1 MLLYI
6 DPGTGSM
13 LFTVLIGVAG
23 AVIYALRNVL
33 AKARFL
39 FSGGAKVRGKAADR
53 EEIVFFTDSGRYW
66 NIFKPL
72 CDEMERRGQKVL
84 YLTASPDDPLLKE
97 SYEHIR
103 CEYAGEGNKAYARMN
118 FIRADIVL
126 SSTPGLDVYQWK
138 RSRDVKWYAHIIH
151 APNDVTR
158 YRMFGLDY
166 FDAVLVSGEYQERE
180 IRGLEKVRELPE
192 KEVVLV
198 GLPQLDYMREKL
210 LNNPPPEKDGVTV
223 LLAPSWGPSSIFNR
237 FGEKMIRALIATGYH
252 LIIRPHPQSMTSEK
266 ELIDR
271 LQAQFPDSGK
281 LEWNFDN
288 DNFDVLNRADILI
301 SDFSGVMFDFTLV
314 FGKPIIYADVSFD
327 KRPYDASWLDEEL
340 WTLTVLDKLGK
351 QLTPE
356 NAEHIGE
363 LIDECLS
370 TPEFAAGREQARKET
385 WVNIG
390 GSVQAT
396 ADYLTAKEE
405 ALKAAA
411 EEKREKPGR
420 RNRKKGSGG
429 AA

>member
-13 LFTVLIGVAG
+13 LFTVLIGVFG
-23 AVIYALRNVL
+23 ALIYVFRNVL

-39 FSGGAKVRGKAADR
+39 FSGGAGGRGKADAVR
-53 EEIVFFTDSGRYW
+53 EEMVFFTDSGRYW

-72 CDEMERRGQKVL
+72 CDEMERRGQRVL
-84 YLTASPDDPLLKE
+84 YLTASADDPLLKE
-97 SYEHIR
+97 TYQHIR
-103 CEYAGEGNKAYARMN
+103 CEFAGEGNKAYARMN
-118 FIRADIVL
+118 FIRADIVF
-126 SSTPGLDVYQWK
+126 SSTPGLEVYQWK
-138 RSRDVKWYAHIIH
+138 RSREAKWYVHIIH

-166 FDAVLVSGEYQERE
+166 FDAVLVSGEYQVRQ

-210 LNNPPPEKDGVTV
+210 LNNPPPEKEKTTV

-237 FGEKMIRALIATGYH
+237 FGERIIRALTATGYH
-252 LIIRPHPQSMTSEK
+252 LIIRPHPQSLTSEK

-271 LQAQFPDSGK
+271 LQAQFPASAD

-327 KRPYDASWLDEEL
+327 KKPYDASWLDEEL
-340 WTLTVLDKLGK
+340 WTLTVLDRLGK

-356 NAEHIGE
+356 NADSISE
-363 LIDECLS
+363 LIEECLHA
-370 TPEFAAGREQARKET
+370 PEFAAGREQARQET

-390 GSVQAT
+390 KSVQAT

-405 ALKAAA
+405 TLRA
-411 EEKREKPGR
+411 EREAG
-420 RNRKKGSGG
+420 KGSKPIRRRK
-429 AA
+429 A

>member
-1 MLLYI
+1 MNLYI

-13 LFTVLIGVAG
+13 LFTVLIGLIG
-23 AVIYALRNVL
+23 AAVYALRNVL

-39 FSGGAKVRGKAADR
+39 FSSGAKTRARADAGR

-72 CDEMERRGQKVL
+72 CDEMERRGQRVL

-97 SYEHIR
+97 TYQHIR
-103 CEYAGEGNKAYARMN
+103 CEFAGEGNKAFARMN
-118 FIRADIVL
+118 FIRADIVF
-126 SSTPGLDVYQWK
+126 SSTPGLEVYQWK
-138 RSRDVKWYAHIIH
+138 RSRDAKWYVHIIH

-166 FDAVLVSGEYQERE
+166 FDAVLVSGEYQVRQ
-180 IRGLEKVRELPE
+180 IRGLEKARELPE
-192 KEVVLV
+192 KEVVLA

-210 LNNPPPEKDGVTV
+210 LHTPPPEKDKTTV

-237 FGEKMIRALIATGYH
+237 FGERMIRTLAATGYH

-266 ELIDR
+266 ELIGR
-271 LQAQFPDSGK
+271 LRAEFPDSAE

-327 KRPYDASWLDEEL
+327 KRPYDASWLDEEM

-356 NAEHIGE
+356 NADNIGA
-363 LIDECLS
+363 LIEECLNS
-370 TPEFAAGREQARKET
+370 PEFEAGREQARRET

-390 GSVQAT
+390 RSVQAA

-405 ALKAAA
+405 TLRAQK
-411 EEKREKPGR
+411 ETGR
-420 RNRKKGSGG
+420 SSK
-429 AA
+429 

>member
-13 LFTVLIGVAG
+13 LFTVLIGIIG

-39 FSGGAKVRGKAADR
+39 FTGGVKARRAAEAGR

-72 CDEMERRGQKVL
+72 CDEMERRGQEVL

-97 SYEHIR
+97 TYGHIR
-103 CEYAGEGNKAYARMN
+103 CEFAGEGNKAFARMN
-118 FIRADIVL
+118 MIRADIVL

-166 FDAVLVSGEYQERE
+166 FDAVLVSGEYQVRQ

-198 GLPQLDYMREKL
+198 GLPQLDYMREKC
-210 LNNPPPEKDGVTV
+210 LNNPPPEKDGITV

-237 FGEKMIRALIATGYH
+237 FGEQVIRSLVATGHH

-271 LQAQFPDSGK
+271 LRAKFPASDQ

-327 KRPYDASWLDEEL
+327 KGPYDASWLDEEM
-340 WTLTVLDKLGK
+340 WTLTVLDRLGK

-356 NAEHIGE
+356 NVEHIGD
-363 LIDECLS
+363 LIDECLNA
-370 TPEFAAGREQARKET
+370 PEFAAGREQTRRET

-390 GSVQAT
+390 KSVEAT
-396 ADYLTAKEE
+396 ADYLVKKEKE
-405 ALKAAA
+405 IKAGKA
-411 EEKREKPGR
+411 
-420 RNRKKGSGG
+420 
-429 AA
+429 

>member
-1 MLLYI
+1 MGMLLYI

-13 LFTVLIGVAG
+13 LFTVLIGLFG
-23 AVIYALRNVL
+23 ALIYALRNVL
-33 AKARFL
+33 AKAKFL
-39 FSGGAKVRGKAADR
+39 FSGGVKARGKADAGR

-72 CDEMERRGQKVL
+72 CDEMERRGQRVL
-84 YLTASPDDPLLKE
+84 YLTASPDDPLLRE
-97 SYEHIR
+97 TYEHIR
-103 CEYAGEGNKAYARMN
+103 CEFAGEGNKAFARMN
-118 FIRADIVL
+118 FIRADMVL

-166 FDAVLVSGEYQERE
+166 FDAVLVSGEYQVRQ
-180 IRGLEKVRELPE
+180 IRGLEKARKLPE

-198 GLPQLDYMREKL
+198 GLPQLDYMREKRL
-210 LNNPPPEKDGVTV
+210 KNPPPEKDGITV

-237 FGEKMIRALIATGYH
+237 FGEKMISALAATGYH

-271 LQAQFPDSGK
+271 LQAQFPASGE
-281 LEWNFDN
+281 LEWNFDT

-314 FGKPIIYADVSFD
+314 FDKPIIYADVSFD
-327 KRPYDASWLDEEL
+327 KGPYDASWLDEEL
-340 WTLTVLDKLGK
+340 WTLTVLPRLGR

-356 NAEHIGE
+356 NADQIGALIGE
-363 LIDECLS
+363 CLNA
-370 TPEFAAGREQARKET
+370 PEFEAGREQARQET
-385 WVNIG
+385 WAHIG
-390 GSVQAT
+390 RSVQET

-405 ALKAAA
+405 SLKA
-411 EEKREKPGR
+411 EKNAGQDK
-420 RNRKKGSGG
+420 
-429 AA
+429 

>member
-23 AVIYALRNVL
+23 AAIYALRNVL

-39 FSGGAKVRGKAADR
+39 VSGGAKARAKADAGR

-72 CDEMERRGQKVL
+72 CDEMERRGQRVL
-84 YLTASPDDPLLKE
+84 YLTASTDDPLLKE
-97 SYEHIR
+97 TYRHVR
-103 CEYAGEGNKAYARMN
+103 CEFAGEGNKAFARMN
-118 FIRADIVL
+118 FIRADIVF

-138 RSRDVKWYAHIIH
+138 RSRDVKWYVHIIH

-166 FDAVLVSGEYQERE
+166 FDAVLVSGEYQVRQV
-180 IRGLEKVRELPE
+180 RGLEKARDLPE

-198 GLPQLDYMREKL
+198 GLPQLDYMRQKL
-210 LNNPPPEKDGVTV
+210 LDNPPPEKDGTTV

-237 FGEKMIRALIATGYH
+237 FGEKMIRALAATGYH
-252 LIIRPHPQSMTSEK
+252 LIIRPHPQSLTSEK

-271 LQAQFPDSGK
+271 LRAQFPDTPG

-314 FGKPIIYADVSFD
+314 FNKPIIYADVSFD
-327 KRPYDASWLDEEL
+327 KRPYDASWLDEEM
-340 WTLTVLDKLGK
+340 WTLTVLDRLGK

-356 NAEHIGE
+356 NADHIGE
-363 LIDECLS
+363 LIGECLNA
-370 TPEFAAGREQARKET
+370 PEYAAGREQARQET

-390 GSVQAT
+390 NSVRAA

-405 ALKAAA
+405 SFRAQK
-411 EEKREKPGR
+411 ETGQ
-420 RNRKKGSGG
+420 KKE
-429 AA
+429 

>member
-1 MLLYI
+1 MYLLYI

-39 FSGGAKVRGKAADR
+39 FSGGAKARSRRDAER

-72 CDEMERRGQKVL
+72 CDEMERRGQPVL
-84 YLTASPDDPLLKE
+84 YLTASADDPLLKE
-97 SYEHIR
+97 SYRHIR
-103 CEYAGEGNKAYARMN
+103 CEFAGEGNKAFARMN

-126 SSTPGLDVYQWK
+126 SSTPGVDVYQWK
-138 RSRDVKWYAHIIH
+138 RSRDAKWYVHIIH

-166 FDAVLVSGEYQERE
+166 FDAVLVSGEYQVRQ
-180 IRGLEKVRELPE
+180 IRGLEKARELPE

-210 LNNPPPEKDGVTV
+210 LNNPPPKKNRRTV
-223 LLAPSWGPSSIFNR
+223 LLAPSWGASSIFNR
-237 FGEKMIRALIATGYH
+237 YGERLIRPLIATGCH
-252 LIIRPHPQSMTSEK
+252 LIIRPHPQSVTSEK
-266 ELIDR
+266 ELIER
-271 LQAQFPDSGK
+271 LQEQFPASAE

-327 KRPYDASWLDEEL
+327 KRPYDASWLDEEM
-340 WTLTVLDKLGK
+340 WTLTVLERLGR

-356 NAEHIGE
+356 NAENIGE
-363 LIDECLS
+363 LIDECLNS
-370 TPEFAAGREQARKET
+370 PEYAAGREQARKET

-390 GSVQAT
+390 GSVRAT
-396 ADYLTAKEE
+396 ADYLISKEKAFRESAE
-405 ALKAAA
+405 APKQ
-411 EEKREKPGR
+411 P
-420 RNRKKGSGG
+420 
-429 AA
+429 

>member
-23 AVIYALRNVL
+23 ALIYALRNVL
-33 AKARFL
+33 GKARFL
-39 FSGGAKVRGKAADR
+39 FSGGAKARGKAAGR

-72 CDEMERRGQKVL
+72 CDEMECRGQKVL

-97 SYEHIR
+97 SYDHIR
-103 CEYAGEGNKAYARMN
+103 CEFAGEGNKAYARMN
-118 FIRADIVL
+118 FIKADIVL

-166 FDAVLVSGEYQERE
+166 FDAVLVSGEYQVGQ

-210 LNNPPPEKDGVTV
+210 LNNPSPEKDGVTV

-237 FGEKMIRALIATGYH
+237 FGEKMIRTLTATGHH

-271 LQAQFPDSGK
+271 LQAQFPNGEG

-301 SDFSGVMFDFTLV
+301 SDFSGVMFDFALV
-314 FGKPIIYADVSFD
+314 FNKPIIYADVSFD
-327 KRPYDASWLDEEL
+327 KRPYDASWLEEEM
-340 WTLTVLDKLGK
+340 WTLTVLDRIGK

-363 LIDECLS
+363 LIDECLNA
-370 TPEFAAGREQARKET
+370 PELAAGREQARQET

-390 GSVQAT
+390 SSVQAT
-396 ADYLTAKEE
+396 ADYLTEKEK
-405 ALKAAA
+405 ALR
-411 EEKREKPGR
+411 EESKTGPDK
-420 RNRKKGSGG
+420 
-429 AA
+429 